1 MLYRK
6 AWDKMR
12 GTSPIDAQIM
22 YINALVEL
30 LKEVLFHNFKK
41 KALDRHSTLYHCSF

>member
-12 GTSPIDAQIM
+12 GISPIDAQLM

-30 LKEVLFHNFKK
+30 LKEVPFH
-41 KALDRHSTLYHCSF
+41 S